1 MQKRDLMGMFRG
13 QGATEYLVLL
23 AVVLIVAL
31 VSVALLGFFPGMAS
45 DARISQSQSYWRG
58 QARPFSIL
66 ENSITAAGAGT
77 LVLQNVEA
85 NGPYTITAIAAG
97 ACTNATSTAFAAG
110 ETKTMTLASCTAG
123 TAGAVYDIS
132 VNITYT
138 TPNSVSSKQYG
149 TKNLIGK
156 YV

>member
-1 MQKRDLMGMFRG
+1 MGIFRG

-45 DARISQSQSYWRG
+45 DARITQSQSYWRG
-58 QARPFSIL
+58 QARPFAILDSSI
-66 ENSITAAGAGT
+66 SATAGT
-77 LVLQNVEA
+77 FSIQNMESTGLTMTTIAVG
-85 NGPYTITAIAAG
+85 NG
-97 ACTNATSTAFAAG
+97 TNSSLNTAFGAG
-110 ETKTMTLASCTAG
+110 ETKTVYITQAIGAYSAG
-123 TAGAVYDIS
+123 SIYDLG

-138 TPNSVSSKQYG
+138 TPNIVGAKQYG

-156 YV
+156 YT